1 MQNDVGISYSVRKQQ
16 KVQNVKQTMMNI
28 RQGQMETIERV
39 PNDQS
44 SKHLNLLLLSD
55 TIRYSNII
63 LHNAFSLLELSMSL
77 RSLIPLMGE
86 GF

>member
-44 SKHLNLLLLSD
+44 SKHLKNKINNVILLIANKQIFVSP
-55 TIRYSNII
+55 Y
-63 LHNAFSLLELSMSL
+63 
-77 RSLIPLMGE
+77 
-86 GF
+86 